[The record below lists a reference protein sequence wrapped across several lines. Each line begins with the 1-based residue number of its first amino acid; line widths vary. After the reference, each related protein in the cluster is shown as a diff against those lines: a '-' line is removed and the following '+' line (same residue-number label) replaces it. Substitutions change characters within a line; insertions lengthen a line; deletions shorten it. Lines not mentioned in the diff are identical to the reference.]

1 MSFSVD
7 AIRQDF
13 AALTTKIGEGQK
25 PLVYLDSG
33 ATILKPKSVVDVIDR
48 YYRLETASINR
59 GVHELSSKASIGFD
73 DARQKLT
80 KFIGAASTD
89 EVIFTAGTTASINLV
104 AQSYGRSTLKAGDEI
119 LITTLEHHANI
130 VSWQLMAQANG
141 AVIKEIPVTDDGEID
156 MAAYKALLASPKV
169 KVVAMAHISNVL
181 GTVLPVKE
189 MVALAHE
196 AGAVTLVDGAQA
208 PCHIAIDV
216 QDLDCDF
223 YALSGHKMLAATGVG
238 LLYGKK
244 KLLDEMPPVIGGGA
258 MIERVSFAGSTYREA
273 PAKFEAG
280 TPNIAGVLS
289 LGAAVDYL
297 QALDFAEVH
306 AYEQKLAD
314 VYWRETEGIAG
325 MRTLGRAK
333 HRAPVFAFTLDC
345 AHPHDIGTLL
355 NEYGIAVRTGHHCAQ
370 PLMKRYGVPAT
381 TRACLSFFNTEDEIH
396 TLVEGLRHVQKVFA

>member
-1 MSFSVD
+1 MGFSVD

-13 AALTTKIGEGQK
+13 AALTTKVGDK

-48 YYRLETASINR
+48 YYRYETASINR
-59 GVHELSSKASIGFD
+59 GVHELSEKASVAYD
-73 DARQKLT
+73 QARQKLT
-80 KFIGAASTD
+80 DFIGAGSTD

-104 AQSYGRSTLKAGDEI
+104 ARSYVPTFLTEGDEI

-130 VSWQLMAQANG
+130 VSWQLVAKSMG
-141 AVIKEIPVTDDGEID
+141 AVIKEIPITDDGEID
-156 MAAYKALLASPKV
+156 MPAYKELLGSPRV
-169 KVVAMAHISNVL
+169 KVVAMAHVSNVL

-189 MVALAHE
+189 MTALAHE
-196 AGAVTLVDGAQA
+196 AGAVVLVDGAQA
-208 PCHIAIDV
+208 PCHLRIDV

-223 YALSGHKMLAATGVG
+223 YALSGHKMLAATGCG
-238 LLYGKK
+238 LLYGKR
-244 KLLDEMPPVIGGGA
+244 KLLDAMPPIIGGGA
-258 MIERVSFAGSTYREA
+258 MIERVSITDSTFRGV

-289 LGAAVDYL
+289 MGAAVDYL
-297 QALDFAEVH
+297 NALDFAEVN
-306 AYEQKLAD
+306 AYEQKLSAVFFEAMED
-314 VYWRETEGIAG
+314 VEGI
-325 MRTLGRAK
+325 RILGRAK
-333 HRAPVFAFTLDC
+333 HRAPVFAFTLAC

-355 NEYGIAVRTGHHCAQ
+355 NAYGIAVRTGHHCAQ
-370 PLMKRYGVPAT
+370 PLMARFKAPAT